1 MLHFQL
7 KKSCL
12 KYFSCLLKLE
22 VLILI
27 ADCEKLLMFRQTE
40 ALSLATADRK
50 TPLHLLSK
58 ISNPRHGGCPGPG
71 PVVLS
76 YLFPPISTPSSNKW
90 TRQRTNNVDNVE
102 PRPYKTIMSH
112 SGLKFKFMAET
123 HFLSGCINISLAVVL
138 ADLFIFMN
146 FITVTLHTQWLN
158 WGRTPGL
165 HTKNPKS

>member
-1 MLHFQL
+1 M

-12 KYFSCLLKLE
+12 KIFSCLLKLE

-27 ADCEKLLMFRQTE
+27 ADCGRLLMFRQTE
-40 ALSLATADRK
+40 DLSLSITADRK

-58 ISNPRHGGCPGPG
+58 ISNPRHGGCPGPGPG